1 MKYKSSHSN
10 STKNIRMNQNNIY
23 NANNTIMQN
32 RIGNY
37 QNKDMLIRNMSYKN
51 LEKSILMQII
61 LII

>member
-1 MKYKSSHSN
+1 
-10 STKNIRMNQNNIY
+10 MNPNNIY

-37 QNKDMLIRNMSYKN
+37 PNKEMLIRNMSYKN

>member
-1 MKYKSSHSN
+1 
-10 STKNIRMNQNNIY
+10 MNPNNIY